1 MDPNNFRRA
10 TVPLG
15 RVLGPLLFILYTS
28 EMFELVENRLFAYA
42 DDSTLL
48 AVFASQQTD
57 LLLLPPLTG
66 TWLGFR
72 SGAIT

>member
-1 MDPNNFRRA
+1 MVHSA
-10 TVPLG
+10 TSEWIIIAFGVPQV

-28 EMFELVENRLFAYA
+28 EMFGLVKNRPYAYA

-48 AVFASQQTD
+48 AVFQRQQTD

-66 TWLGFR
+66 T
-72 SGAIT
+72 

>member
-10 TVPLG
+10 TGKFVG
-15 RVLGPLLFILYTS
+15 FSSILYTS
-28 EMFELVENRLFAYA
+28 EIFELVENILFAYA

-48 AVFASQQTD
+48 AVVRIASQQTD

-66 TWLGFR
+66 T
-72 SGAIT
+72 